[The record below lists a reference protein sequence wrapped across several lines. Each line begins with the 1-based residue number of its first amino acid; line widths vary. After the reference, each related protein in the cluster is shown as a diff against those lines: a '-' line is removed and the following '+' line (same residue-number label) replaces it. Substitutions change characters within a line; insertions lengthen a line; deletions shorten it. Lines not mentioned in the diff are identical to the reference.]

1 MTVILQSSRSARN
14 EMVDEASQRPS
25 APSLL
30 GSDIQT
36 QPKWFRHASLRK
48 SRSAHD
54 DATVCEAPQLP
65 LASTPPRSDHT
76 PIQSKL
82 YEYVPLRKPRSIRLL
97 EIFPGTEPTAI
108 HCRIQEVSLD
118 DPPSYHAVS
127 YVWGSS
133 KLEKRIRIGSSVLM
147 VTNNCYR
154 VLSSLRKKNLPRFC
168 WIDACCIDQ
177 ASMDERSLQV
187 GMMGDVYSMATRTI
201 VWLGDADLD
210 SKHDDAGA
218 IRFIKEF
225 AHGSTQ
231 DEYHTV
237 EEKKQYIKAFM
248 DKPWFHRVWT
258 VQEFAL
264 SKKCLIMCGK
274 TWLEAQDL
282 MKFLDYK
289 QNKNQV
295 LSKFHRVRLHQQ
307 MWKDVHARQAAH
319 NKSAPSRDD
328 TAHHAETK
336 SLASCS
342 ALLIATRPQSSTNP
356 RDKIF
361 AFRGILEILDI
372 QLPRPNYLS
381 PVRQVYREA
390 AAAAIKHDR
399 SLMLLSS
406 LTGTSMTTSLPSWVP
421 DWSNNNFITEIAS
434 WDTASAAGKTPAW
447 YTISDD
453 CKSLTLKGTI
463 IDEITFSSHAYPA
476 VRDLEH
482 AADQDVRHSARRKE
496 VAVLKTW
503 FAAFE
508 EIHGVNMDA
517 FFSKLAKEAWNQ
529 TRQRG
534 DVGTDVLAHWWI
546 KVIKCVGLDASAVK
560 TIPNHMLKILL
571 GSGLDWPTKNGIRS
585 AMVPFHKMMR
595 ELLDRKKMFKSPQG
609 RLGMGCQ
616 SLRSGDKIALFSGCN
631 LPMVISEAK
640 DGDAWRFICPA
651 YFEGAMHNSKAWSSA
666 KSYDKFTFI

>member
-14 EMVDEASQRPS
+14 EMVDEAPQRPS

-54 DATVCEAPQLP
+54 ATVCEAPQLP
-65 LASTPPRSDHT
+65 LASTPPQSDHT

-187 GMMGDVYSMATRTI
+187 GMMGDVYSMATQTI
-201 VWLGDADLD
+201 VWLGDADFD
-210 SKHDDAGA
+210 SKHDDASA

-231 DEYHTV
+231 GMINEIIRGNMLTLPQMNIIQGKKSSNISRCLWINRGSIVSGYVEHSERGKAYHAHYS
-237 EEKKQYIKAFM
+237 Q
-248 DKPWFHRVWT
+248 T

-307 MWKDVHARQAAH
+307 MWK
-319 NKSAPSRDD
+319 
-328 TAHHAETK
+328 
-336 SLASCS
+336 
-342 ALLIATRPQSSTNP
+342 
-356 RDKIF
+356 
-361 AFRGILEILDI
+361 
-372 QLPRPNYLS
+372 
-381 PVRQVYREA
+381 
-390 AAAAIKHDR
+390 
-399 SLMLLSS
+399 
-406 LTGTSMTTSLPSWVP
+406 
-421 DWSNNNFITEIAS
+421 
-434 WDTASAAGKTPAW
+434 
-447 YTISDD
+447 
-453 CKSLTLKGTI
+453 
-463 IDEITFSSHAYPA
+463 
-476 VRDLEH
+476 
-482 AADQDVRHSARRKE
+482 
-496 VAVLKTW
+496 
-503 FAAFE
+503 
-508 EIHGVNMDA
+508 
-517 FFSKLAKEAWNQ
+517 
-529 TRQRG
+529 
-534 DVGTDVLAHWWI
+534 
-546 KVIKCVGLDASAVK
+546 
-560 TIPNHMLKILL
+560 
-571 GSGLDWPTKNGIRS
+571 
-585 AMVPFHKMMR
+585 
-595 ELLDRKKMFKSPQG
+595 
-609 RLGMGCQ
+609 
-616 SLRSGDKIALFSGCN
+616 
-631 LPMVISEAK
+631 
-640 DGDAWRFICPA
+640 
-651 YFEGAMHNSKAWSSA
+651 
-666 KSYDKFTFI
+666 

>member
-1 MTVILQSSRSARN
+1 
-14 EMVDEASQRPS
+14 
-25 APSLL
+25 
-30 GSDIQT
+30 
-36 QPKWFRHASLRK
+36 
-48 SRSAHD
+48 
-54 DATVCEAPQLP
+54 
-65 LASTPPRSDHT
+65 
-76 PIQSKL
+76 
-82 YEYVPLRKPRSIRLL
+82 
-97 EIFPGTEPTAI
+97 
-108 HCRIQEVSLD
+108 
-118 DPPSYHAVS
+118 
-127 YVWGSS
+127 
-133 KLEKRIRIGSSVLM
+133 M

-231 DEYHTV
+231 V

-307 MWKDVHARQAAH
+307 MW
-319 NKSAPSRDD
+319 N
-328 TAHHAETK
+328 
-336 SLASCS
+336 
-342 ALLIATRPQSSTNP
+342 
-356 RDKIF
+356 
-361 AFRGILEILDI
+361 
-372 QLPRPNYLS
+372 
-381 PVRQVYREA
+381 
-390 AAAAIKHDR
+390 
-399 SLMLLSS
+399 
-406 LTGTSMTTSLPSWVP
+406 LPSWVP

-482 AADQDVRHSARRKE
+482 AADQDVRNSARRKE

-571 GSGLDWPTKNGIRS
+571 GSGLDWPTRNGIRS

-640 DGDAWRFICPA
+640 DGDAWRFICPV